1 MAEKD
6 PVKMS
11 SEADQGS
18 LDKVSLEAKG
28 PGKEPPKQPS
38 SSKKKDKKKEKQ
50 NAPPK
55 DEVKVQGHAEKVQG
69 HAKTVQG
76 QTEKVQGQTDKVQ
89 GQTDKV
95 QSQAE
100 TVQGQTEP
108 QKSKAELKAE
118 RRAKQEAQRA
128 AKLASK
134 ATGGSSGK
142 EGGQVPSGPP
152 AATKKEP
159 KRVPDH
165 LKADDAET
173 QKKVAKKLEKQHI
186 PQRTSTQRKVRLF
199 NHLHQYERESSLT
212 KSLKF
217 STGCSIHPAIVKL
230 GVQYAEGIITGSNA
244 RCLAMLAA
252 FKQVIADYTTPPQKE
267 MSRDLE
273 SRIKPYIS
281 FLNQC
286 RLMSVSMGNA
296 IKYLKWNIS
305 HIARDSTETEAK
317 KEIIQ
322 CIDSF
327 VTEKI
332 LLSGDAISK
341 YVKDEKKIADG
352 DIIVVFGCSSLVKK
366 VLCDAHKRD
375 LQFRVIVVDGQPKME
390 GREMLRRLVRAGIK
404 CSYVLMNAAS
414 YVMQEATKVFLGA
427 HALLANGCVM
437 SRVGCSL
444 IALIAKSN
452 NIPVLVCCETY
463 KFCER
468 GQTDSFVFNELGD
481 PEDLVTIGN
490 RTPYLTDWR
499 DHSSLTLLNLVYD
512 VMPQEFVSLVIT
524 ELGLIPCT
532 SVPVVLRMQQIETNE
547 T

>member
-1 MAEKD
+1 MAESEKVTKD
-6 PVKMS
+6 LNPASK
-11 SEADQGS
+11 DDKGQGQTP
-18 LDKVSLEAKG
+18 DKGQVTQQG
-28 PGKEPPKQPS
+28 
-38 SSKKKDKKKEKQ
+38 SSKKKDKKKEKKPGSPRDSDKSQ
-50 NAPPK
+50 
-55 DEVKVQGHAEKVQG
+55 D
-69 HAKTVQG
+69 KTDKSQG
-76 QTEKVQGQTDKVQ
+76 QKEKVQGQAQAGAEKGKEIQKNKEQ
-89 GQTDKV
+89 GQTGDGK
-95 QSQAE
+95 
-100 TVQGQTEP
+100 P

-118 RRAKQEAQRA
+118 RRAIQEAQRA
-128 AKLASK
+128 AKQAAK
-134 ATGGSSGK
+134 AAAGNK
-142 EGGQVPSGPP
+142 DGGQSGPAPSGV
-152 AATKKEP
+152 TKKEP

-165 LKADDAET
+165 LKADDADI
-173 QKKVAKKLEKQHI
+173 QKKVAKKLEKQKI

-199 NHLHQYERESSLT
+199 NHLHQYERQSSLT
-212 KSLKF
+212 NSLKF
-217 STGCSIHPAIVKL
+217 SANSSIHPAVVKL

-252 FKQVIADYTTPPQKE
+252 FKEVITDYTTPPQKE
-267 MSRDLE
+267 LSRDLE
-273 SRIKPYIS
+273 ARIKPYIS

-296 IKYLKWNIS
+296 IKYLKYNIS
-305 HIARDSTETEAK
+305 HIPPESSEIEAK
-317 KEIIQ
+317 QALIE

-327 VTEKI
+327 VREKI
-332 LLSGDAISK
+332 LLAGDGISK

-352 DIIVVFGCSSLVKK
+352 DIIVVFGSSSLVKK
-366 VLCDAHKRD
+366 VLCDAHNRKIK
-375 LQFRVIVVDGQPKME
+375 FRVIVVDGQPKME
-390 GREMLRRLVRAGIK
+390 GREMLRKLVRGGIK

-437 SRVGCSL
+437 SRVGSSL
-444 IALIAKSN
+444 IALIAKSY

-481 PEDLVTIGN
+481 PEDLVSIGN
-490 RTPYLTDWR
+490 KTKYLTQWR
-499 DHSSLTLLNLVYD
+499 EHTSLTLLNLVYD

>member
-1 MAEKD
+1 MAEKEPEKTQD
-6 PVKMS
+6 VNPVLRKDKDQS
-11 SEADQGS
+11 HPSE
-18 LDKVSLEAKG
+18 
-28 PGKEPPKQPS
+28 KEQPKQQG
-38 SSKKKDKKKEKQ
+38 SSKKKDKKKDKKPVSPRDG
-50 NAPPK
+50 N
-55 DEVKVQGHAEKVQG
+55 KVHNQ
-69 HAKTVQG
+69 TNQG
-76 QTEKVQGQTDKVQ
+76 QDNKEKGQADDHKGNDNQANKGQGQPADGV
-89 GQTDKV
+89 
-95 QSQAE
+95 
-100 TVQGQTEP
+100 P

-128 AKLASK
+128 AKQAAK
-134 ATGGSSGK
+134 TAAAAGK
-142 EGGQVPSGPP
+142 ESGQSGPAPSGV
-152 AATKKEP
+152 TKKEP

-165 LKADDAET
+165 LKADDAEI
-173 QKKVAKKLEKQHI
+173 QKKVAKKLEKQQI

-199 NHLHQYERESSLT
+199 NHLHQYERQSSLT
-212 KSLKF
+212 SSLKF
-217 STGCSIHPAIVKL
+217 STNSSIHPTVVKL

-252 FKQVIADYTTPPQKE
+252 FKQVITDYVTPPQKE
-267 MSRDLE
+267 LSRDLE
-273 SRIKPYIS
+273 ARIKPYIS

-286 RLMSVSMGNA
+286 RLISVSMGNA

-305 HIARDSTETEAK
+305 HIPRESTEIEAK
-317 KEIIQ
+317 KALAD
-322 CIDSF
+322 CIDIF
-327 VTEKI
+327 VREKI
-332 LLSGDAISK
+332 LLAGDAISK
-341 YVKDEKKIADG
+341 YVKDEKKIAHG
-352 DIIVVFGCSSLVKK
+352 DVIVVFGSSSLVKK
-366 VLCDAHKRD
+366 VLCDAHKRKVH
-375 LQFRVIVVDGQPKME
+375 FRVIVVDGQPRME
-390 GREMLRRLVRAGIK
+390 GREMLRKLVRDGIK

-437 SRVGCSL
+437 SRVGSSL
-444 IALIAKSN
+444 IALIAKSY

-481 PEDLVTIGN
+481 PEDLVSIGN
-490 RTPYLTDWR
+490 KTQYLTHWR
-499 DHSSLTLLNLVYD
+499 DHTSLTLLNLVYD

>member
-6 PVKMS
+6 PVKVLKDEVPLS
-11 SEADQGS
+11 PKVKVHSTDKDQSQQQG
-18 LDKVSLEAKG
+18 
-28 PGKEPPKQPS
+28 
-38 SSKKKDKKKEKQ
+38 SSKKKDKKKDKKPLSPR
-50 NAPPK
+50 NGNK
-55 DEVKVQGHAEKVQG
+55 G
-69 HAKTVQG
+69 
-76 QTEKVQGQTDKVQ
+76 QGQTDKGQGHPDKSQTQVPVDKGKDQSDKGQ
-89 GQTDKV
+89 GQSEDGT
-95 QSQAE
+95 
-100 TVQGQTEP
+100 P

-118 RRAKQEAQRA
+118 RRAIQEAQRA
-128 AKLASK
+128 AKLAAKS
-134 ATGGSSGK
+134 ASTGK
-142 EGGQVPSGPP
+142 DGGQAVSATPP
-152 AATKKEP
+152 PVTKKEP

-165 LKADDAET
+165 LKADDAEI
-173 QKKVAKKLEKQHI
+173 QKKLAKKLEKQQI

-199 NHLHQYERESSLT
+199 NHLHQYERQSSLT
-212 KSLKF
+212 NSLKF
-217 STGCSIHPAIVKL
+217 STSSSIHPAIVKL

-252 FKQVIADYTTPPQKE
+252 FKQVVTDYVTPQQKE
-267 MSRDLE
+267 LSRDLE
-273 SRIKPYIS
+273 ARIKPYIS

-286 RLMSVSMGNA
+286 RLISVSMGNA

-305 HIARDSTETEAK
+305 HIPRDSSEIEAK
-317 KEIIQ
+317 KALTE
-322 CIDSF
+322 CIDRF
-327 VTEKI
+327 VREKI
-332 LLSGDAISK
+332 LLAGDGISK

-352 DIIVVFGCSSLVKK
+352 DVIVVFGSSSLVKK
-366 VLCDAHKRD
+366 VLCDAHRRMIK
-375 LQFRVIVVDGQPKME
+375 FGVIVVDGQPRME
-390 GREMLRRLVRAGIK
+390 GREMLRKLVRCGIK

-437 SRVGCSL
+437 SRVGSSL
-444 IALIAKSN
+444 IALIAKSY

-481 PEDLVTIGN
+481 PEDLVSIGN
-490 RTPYLTDWR
+490 KTQYLTQWR
-499 DHSSLTLLNLVYD
+499 DHASLTLLNLVYD